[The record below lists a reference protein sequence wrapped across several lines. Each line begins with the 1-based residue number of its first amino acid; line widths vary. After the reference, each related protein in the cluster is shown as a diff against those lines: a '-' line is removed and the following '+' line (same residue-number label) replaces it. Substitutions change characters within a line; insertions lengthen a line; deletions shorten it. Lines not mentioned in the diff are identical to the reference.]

1 MLMCQLL
8 LCKSVVVD
16 SVFRDL
22 LCARSACASPLFF
35 SPNKCNHW
43 VCMASL
49 AGSGLV
55 GLHMHAEA
63 GYGQMGSSVNVYDL
77 R

>member
-1 MLMCQLL
+1 MRKERRC
-8 LCKSVVVD
+8 
-16 SVFRDL
+16 F
-22 LCARSACASPLFF
+22 SPLFP
-35 SPNKCNHW
+35 PNRCNHW

-55 GLHMHAEA
+55 GLHMHAEM